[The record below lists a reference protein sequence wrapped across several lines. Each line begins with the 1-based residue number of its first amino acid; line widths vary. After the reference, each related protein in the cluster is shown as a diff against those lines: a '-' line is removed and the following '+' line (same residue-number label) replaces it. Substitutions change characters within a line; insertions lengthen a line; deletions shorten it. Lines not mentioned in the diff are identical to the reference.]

1 MKNFIYI
8 MFLMLLFFINCTID
22 KTPLQPQRSC
32 PDGIFSGTYDLRNV
46 DGTNYVTSVKSQTGG
61 TCWTHGTIAAIEGNL
76 LMTGNWETSGEI
88 NEPDLA
94 EYHLD
99 WWNGFN
105 QHWNSDLE
113 PPTGSGLEVHNGGD
127 YFVAAAYFSRLHGA
141 VIEMGQQSYDNPP
154 ELFKPDYHK
163 YYPRHIEWLTSE
175 DETEQINLIKSKL
188 IQYGVIATCLFSNFK
203 LINDDYIHYQPED
216 VDHEPNHSVAIIGWD
231 DCIITNAAEPGAW
244 LCKNSWGD
252 WGIEGYFW
260 ISYYDKHC
268 GKNPDMGAI
277 SFQDV
282 EVLQYDTVYY
292 HDYHGWRDTK
302 TDCNEAF
309 NVFNANAN
317 ENIKSVSFFTA
328 SNNVD
333 FTIKIY
339 DNFIN
344 GELDNQLAIISGN
357 FTYKGFHTVDL
368 NTEVIIPKGDDFYI
382 YLSLSGGGQPY
393 DCTSDVP
400 VLLGAKSKV
409 IVESTS
415 MPHQSYYLKDSQWK
429 DIYNENE
436 TANFCIKGLTI
447 RE

>member
-1 MKNFIYI
+1 
-8 MFLMLLFFINCTID
+8 
-22 KTPLQPQRSC
+22 
-32 PDGIFSGTYDLRNV
+32 
-46 DGTNYVTSVKSQTGG
+46 
-61 TCWTHGTIAAIEGNL
+61 
-76 LMTGNWETSGEI
+76 
-88 NEPDLA
+88 
-94 EYHLD
+94 
-99 WWNGFN
+99 
-105 QHWNSDLE
+105 
-113 PPTGSGLEVHNGGD
+113 
-127 YFVAAAYFSRLHGA
+127 
-141 VIEMGQQSYDNPP
+141 
-154 ELFKPDYHK
+154 
-163 YYPRHIEWLTSE
+163 
-175 DETEQINLIKSKL
+175 
-188 IQYGVIATCLFSNFK
+188 
-203 LINDDYIHYQPED
+203 
-216 VDHEPNHSVAIIGWD
+216 
-231 DCIITNAAEPGAW
+231 
-244 LCKNSWGD
+244 
-252 WGIEGYFW
+252 
-260 ISYYDKHC
+260 
-268 GKNPDMGAI
+268 MGAI